1 MVDVDGAA
9 ALVVHLKDV
18 GVAVV
23 PPPGAQLPVP
33 AARQRVEELG
43 VLHADHG
50 EEVLVA
56 EVPPEPVL
64 LRQLGH
70 VAGLQQPVVQAR
82 RSHGAEVQQHHAAVE
97 ARQAVGGRFPDFA
110 LGVFFAILPEG
121 VSARGSTR
129 TMAASVRSGISFSA
143 RQFGNN
149 EAIARRPTHGGKK
162 TVPRPALV
170 NVNQLL
176 GDGIAA
182 SCFWRD
188 FEVLRCSAVV
198 VVRVTKA
205 FITPLPVWNLKTCS
219 EISHSCVSGCV
230 CATGNVGEQ
239 LSVLF
244 PSAFARQ
251 TALRQEARRSRTA
264 GPHRSARGPVPT
276 QHNVLPT
283 RRL

>member
-149 EAIARRPTHGGKK
+149 KAIARRPTRGKK

-182 SCFWRD
+182 K
-188 FEVLRCSAVV
+188 L
-198 VVRVTKA
+198 
-205 FITPLPVWNLKTCS
+205 PL
-219 EISHSCVSGCV
+219 E
-230 CATGNVGEQ
+230 
-239 LSVLF
+239 
-244 PSAFARQ
+244 
-251 TALRQEARRSRTA
+251 
-264 GPHRSARGPVPT
+264 
-276 QHNVLPT
+276 
-283 RRL
+283 RL